1 MIRRNARERKE
12 YLYRKA
18 QQLQEQTLIEKR
30 QQLSAALA
38 SGKPLSRELADDKKL
53 QQDYLY
59 DESVQDPT
67 QSTSANADIDDEYAA
82 LSGLIEPKLIITTS
96 RNPSSRLSQF
106 TKEIKLLF
114 PNSIRLNRGN
124 YVMSTLVE
132 TCRKSGITDLIVIH
146 EHRGVP
152 TTITINHLPHG
163 PTLVFS
169 LHNVVLRHDIL
180 NAGNVSEVYPHL
192 IFENFSSKL
201 GLRVVTA
208 LKHCFPPGVKLE
220 SPRVVS
226 FINQEDFIS
235 VRQHLYVKTKDDVEV
250 SEVGPR
256 FEMRLFEVRLGCCD
270 DKDADVE
277 WMLRRFVRT
286 GNRKNVL

>member
-1 MIRRNARERKE
+1 MIRRHARQRKE

-67 QSTSANADIDDEYAA
+67 SSTSANADIDDEYAA

-192 IFENFSSKL
+192 IFENFSTKL